1 MMRQQGR
8 LSLTEMCRMAGVSRA
23 AFHRYESDHH
33 PLERDTALR
42 DRIQQLA
49 LDHRHY
55 GYRRILAL
63 LKREG
68 WDVNHKRVLRLM
80 REDNLL
86 SLRARRFTATTNSSH
101 ELSVYPNLAGQ
112 TAINGI
118 NQLWAADITYI
129 RLREEFIYAAIV
141 LDAYSRR
148 VIGWAVEK
156 NLQSSLALHALDQ
169 ALSSREVSTELI
181 HHSDRGVQYAS
192 AEYTMRLRSAGI
204 RISMSRI
211 GTPWDN
217 AKAESFMRTLKAEQ
231 VDGRQ
236 YRNLEE
242 ARGSLAAFIE
252 EYYNQRRLHSA
263 LGYRSPAEF
272 ERALETG
279 SAASGTKAPQDEF

>member
-1 MMRQQGR
+1 M
-8 LSLTEMCRMAGVSRA
+8 TGVSRA
-23 AFHRYESDHH
+23 AYHRYESDHH
-33 PLERDTALR
+33 PREADTALR

-49 LDHRHY
+49 MEHRHY

-63 LKREG
+63 LRREG
-68 WDVNHKRVLRLM
+68 WNVNHKRVLRIT

-86 SLRARRFTATTNSSH
+86 SLRTRPFVATTRSGH
-101 ELSVYPNLAGQ
+101 DLSVYPNLADQ
-112 TAINGI
+112 LAISGI
-118 NQLWAADITYI
+118 NQLWVADITYI
-129 RLREEFIYAAIV
+129 RLREEFVYAAIL

-148 VIGWAVEK
+148 VIGWAVER

-169 ALSSREVSTELI
+169 ALSSREVSARLI

-192 AEYTMRLRSAGI
+192 AEYTMRLRAAGI

-231 VDGRQ
+231 VDGQR

-242 ARGSLAAFIE
+242 ARSSLARFIE

-279 SAASGTKAPQDEF
+279 SAAGHTKAPQDEF